1 MCKSYYNMHVKCT
14 QNFLLFFRAWRIAC
28 YRQFTYW
35 IHQKLGRK
43 VSRIVPACVTK
54 IIHETFR
61 SQDRQYR
68 GFMFAD
74 M

>member
-1 MCKSYYNMHVKCT
+1 MYAELPLV
-14 QNFLLFFRAWRIAC
+14 FRAWRLAC

-61 SQDRQYR
+61 SQDRQY
-68 GFMFAD
+68 
-74 M
+74 